1 MSEQQPAIEYPLDF
15 PIKAMGVASDGFTAL
30 VVDIVRRHA
39 PDLDAEGVNQ
49 RPSQGGRYVSVT
61 LTVRAESREQLD
73 NIYRDLSACEHVLM
87 AL

>member
-1 MSEQQPAIEYPLDF
+1 MDPQRPAVEYPLDF

-30 VVDIVRRHA
+30 VIDIVRRHA
-39 PDLDAEGVNQ
+39 PDLNAETVAA

-61 LTVRAESREQLD
+61 VTVRAESREQLD
-73 NIYRDLSACEHVLM
+73 NIYRDLSACEQVLM